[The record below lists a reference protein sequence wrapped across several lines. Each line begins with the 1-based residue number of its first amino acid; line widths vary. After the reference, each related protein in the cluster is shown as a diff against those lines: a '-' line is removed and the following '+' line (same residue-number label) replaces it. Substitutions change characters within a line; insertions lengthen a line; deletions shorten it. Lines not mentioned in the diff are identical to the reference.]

1 MIFLSARACDILK
14 KFKMKN
20 SKPISTPAQENLM
33 LKKESDKKM
42 VDATQ
47 YKSIG
52 SLSYMT
58 GTRPYI
64 VFGVGLLNRF
74 IEESHVCH
82 LQGVK
87 RILCYIKGTLTDGI
101 FYANDNDVKLVGYT
115 DNDWTRDIETRKS
128 KLGYIFHLGASAV
141 PWSLRKQPI
150 VALSMAEAEY
160 ITTTSCATQVVW
172 MRRILEV
179 MHHKQNTPTKI
190 FCDNKFVIEL
200 NRIFHGRSKHIDIRY
215 HKIWELILVKEVG
228 INYCPIENQVVDI
241 FTKPLKMELF
251 HKVKKMLGMIKLNLR
266 ETM

>member
-128 KLGYIFHLGASAV
+128 TLGYIFHLGTGAIS
-141 PWSLRKQPI
+141 WSFK
-150 VALSMAEAEY
+150 E
-160 ITTTSCATQVVW
+160 TTNCSTF
-172 MRRILEV
+172 
-179 MHHKQNTPTKI
+179 N
-190 FCDNKFVIEL
+190 
-200 NRIFHGRSKHIDIRY
+200 G
-215 HKIWELILVKEVG
+215 
-228 INYCPIENQVVDI
+228 
-241 FTKPLKMELF
+241 
-251 HKVKKMLGMIKLNLR
+251 
-266 ETM
+266 

>member
-115 DNDWTRDIETRKS
+115 DSDWAGVGFLLQLLFGPLFLYANMFNGNSVCWKAHR
-128 KLGYIFHLGASAV
+128 
-141 PWSLRKQPI
+141 I
-150 VALSMAEAEY
+150 V
-160 ITTTSCATQVVW
+160 
-172 MRRILEV
+172 
-179 MHHKQNTPTKI
+179 N
-190 FCDNKFVIEL
+190 L
-200 NRIFHGRSKHIDIRY
+200 NY
-215 HKIWELILVKEVG
+215 
-228 INYCPIENQVVDI
+228 
-241 FTKPLKMELF
+241 
-251 HKVKKMLGMIKLNLR
+251 
-266 ETM
+266 